1 MTETSDVDDSL
12 VLLRGTDYDGREDL
26 LEDAEDEDEGEGQR
40 VIERGRIVRIPED
53 LVPVGTASLPIAP
66 LPSRSELQQASQ
78 QHSQLLSRASA
89 QASSDPSASSEVS
102 SEWSAQITPTESS
115 TSSGQATPRA
125 TPPPSVGLPSSE
137 KDESDLVEVF
147 KALIVNQ

>member
-102 SEWSAQITPTESS
+102 SEWSAQITPT
-115 TSSGQATPRA
+115 ATPRA
-125 TPPPSVGLPSSE
+125 TPPPSVGLPSLE